1 MQYLAVY
8 DSQRLGI
15 VEIVGV
21 LVVMVV
27 VLGVFCEERWRRVV
41 RETIQS
47 SGFSHAPS
55 APLIPDIQLL
65 LGRSLEASSSN
76 HQRDVIFY

>member
-27 VLGVFCEERWRRVV
+27 VLGVFCEERWRRRVV

-47 SGFSHAPS
+47 SDFFT
-55 APLIPDIQLL
+55 
-65 LGRSLEASSSN
+65 RSLCSLNS
-76 HQRDVIFY
+76 